1 MTGVVETNAHCDII
15 AARAEAAVAAVEIVT
30 NADPAE
36 IPDLQSRSETKAARC
51 SSRSTPCRGLKPFF
65 ACHIQTEAPFF
76 FAGLAAGL

>member
-36 IPDLQSRSETKAARC
+36 IPDFQIAVRDESGKVLFEAVPKLLRGPSRFPHINGCAR
-51 SSRSTPCRGLKPFF
+51 RAEKRYR
-65 ACHIQTEAPFF
+65 AR
-76 FAGLAAGL
+76 